1 MVCLLDSQAV
11 VACVNP
17 SLIALKA
24 HCSYS
29 DVSLYSDELD
39 MCLQPMQQKAPD
51 HRSDLCAEAI
61 AIVREPL
68 HTSPNLCPD
77 RRTIS
82 SLKLFLSPRKL
93 KAAAHP
99 AHLAGDKA

>member
-61 AIVREPL
+61 VIASEPV
-68 HTSPNLCPD
+68 HMS
-77 RRTIS
+77 S
-82 SLKLFLSPRKL
+82 SLENDRKTDFLR
-93 KAAAHP
+93 
-99 AHLAGDKA
+99 